1 MTAADELT
9 AQRPISVVLG
19 AAPPLLLAA
28 LEHAFAGHPDVNV
41 VAGTKDS
48 SVTVAETRDQIP
60 DVAVLLYGEG
70 EGIDACAEIKKLQN
84 ATRVLV
90 VGTVQGPEELVVAV
104 EAGADGYV
112 AVDSAFADV
121 VEAVRS
127 LAAGE
132 AWIPS
137 AMLGSL
143 LGSLIRRRRLEQAAL
158 ARFNRLSVREREVIG
173 LLVEGLEPQAIAD
186 ALFVSRNTVRT
197 HVQNVLQKLE
207 VHSRLEAVRVAM
219 ETGAFDHAA
228 RKKNDER

>member
-1 MTAADELT
+1 MTEELT
-9 AQRPISVVLG
+9 VQRPISVVLG

-28 LEHAFAGHPDVNV
+28 LEHAFAGHPDVDV
-41 VAGTKDS
+41 VAGTKES
-48 SVTVAETRDQIP
+48 SATVAETRDQLP
-60 DVAVLLYGEG
+60 DVAVVLYGDG
-70 EGIDACAEIKKLQN
+70 EGIEACAAIKTLRTD
-84 ATRVLV
+84 TRVLV
-90 VGTVQGPEELVVAV
+90 VGTVEGPEELVVAV

-121 VEAVRS
+121 VEAVRR

-143 LGSLIRRRRLEQAAL
+143 LGSLIRRRRSEQAAL
-158 ARFNRLSVREREVIG
+158 TKFNRLSLREREVVG

-207 VHSRLEAVRVAM
+207 VHSRLEAVRVAI
-219 ETGAFDHAA
+219 ETGAFDPA
-228 RKKNDER
+228 RGQNDKR